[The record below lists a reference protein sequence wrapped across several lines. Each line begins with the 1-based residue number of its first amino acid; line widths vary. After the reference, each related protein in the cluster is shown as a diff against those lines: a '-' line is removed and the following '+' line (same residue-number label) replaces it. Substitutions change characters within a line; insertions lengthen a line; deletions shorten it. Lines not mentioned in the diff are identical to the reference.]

1 MNGRKTHPAKKKF
14 IIAAGILITFL
25 VSASVLK
32 PQERSST
39 WFNGYKET
47 VESQKLYYHS
57 PYPGQLPALLV
68 RASDGTM
75 KAVWKTDS
83 LPPDFRA
90 NEAVFV
96 FLGGLAT
103 AKGSH
108 RFYLTVNGAGPL
120 EFTTSESS
128 ARKEWTVRHPEGLEL
143 SFRTALVDQ
152 FDELFGY
159 FFLRVPQ
166 RFLQAGQPLTLTLTA
181 EKGESSDW
189 VMVFEQPL
197 SSWARLKALPAL
209 LNTRPPRQPLLLEI
223 SNFGPPIPVR
233 VKAGPKV
240 EVRKILETGYNQ
252 IYLEV
257 EPVSQPQEIEASVYR
272 GREKL
277 FTVRAVQ
284 KPVRPVELWLLPH
297 SHLDIGYSDYQEEVE
312 RKQWQNIDKAI
323 ELAEKSQ
330 SLPPEA
336 RFKWNVEQLWHV
348 ETYLRQ
354 RGEEGKQRLLQAVKN
369 GWIGLQ
375 ATLANELTGLCH
387 PEELL
392 ELTSFARKVQ
402 AEGFPPIT
410 SAMITDIPSYSW
422 SLVPAL
428 ALAGVRYF
436 SSGPNYMPI
445 LPDGGDRVGW
455 ALKTW
460 ADRPFYWVS
469 PSGQDK
475 ILFWMAGR
483 GYSWFHGLNLG
494 NFRVERKRE
503 ILEYVEELERKNYP
517 YSLVQVR
524 YTVGGD
530 NGPPDP
536 DLSRQVVDWNK
547 EFLTPRLVIATSEQL
562 FQELEKRHGREI
574 PAVRGDFSG
583 YWEDGAASTAR
594 ETTWNRNLSE
604 RLLQLETLYSL
615 LIPEEF
621 IKRSADFY
629 EAWRQVVLFHE
640 HTWGAH
646 DSVSNPDGENAVRQW
661 EYKKAILEKG
671 LSLVG
676 ELENNLKTKVVKTD
690 ETKKVSKVNLD
701 IINTTSF
708 TRSEIV
714 FIPAEISAGLDLALD
729 ENDRALP
736 SQRLADGSLA
746 VAINQLAPFSSRRI
760 HLTTGSSWP
769 GGRARAKENSLEND
783 WLRLE
788 LDPETGAVRSLVF
801 KPAGNLELV
810 ETGKFSGLNAY
821 LYVPGTDPTRAQPA
835 RVRQISVLE
844 PGPLVASLALELE
857 APGCRGLKTIIRLSG
872 LEGRIDFFNRL
883 DKIKVREKESV
894 HLAFPFRLPRAE
906 VRLDLGWATANPFFE
921 EIPGACLDFFSVQK
935 AVSLQRPDINLTW
948 VTPDA
953 PLVEI
958 GDLTDERSVEGFPRA
973 WKRELPPSTT
983 VISYALNNYWHTNYK
998 ADQEGEIEL
1007 RYTLFL
1013 NLQPEPALLKLQSL
1027 RTCQPLVVIPVEE
1040 SRIPL
1045 EPVIRV
1051 EPERVVVTRM
1061 KGVAGAAP
1069 GKPALI
1075 LRLYNASG
1083 QPEAVQLKGLYT
1095 LGRNIYLS
1103 NLKEERLT
1111 PVNLPLTL
1119 LPWSTVTL
1127 RLE

>member
-1 MNGRKTHPAKKKF
+1 M
-14 IIAAGILITFL
+14 
-25 VSASVLK
+25 LK
-32 PQERSST
+32 PQERPFP
-39 WFNGYKET
+39 WFNGYRET
-47 VESQKLYYHS
+47 VEGQRLYYHS
-57 PYPGQLPALLV
+57 PYPGQLSALLV

-75 KAVWKTDS
+75 KAIWKTES
-83 LPPDFRA
+83 IPPDFKA
-90 NEAVFV
+90 TEAIFV

-108 RFYLTVNGAGPL
+108 RFYLTVNGASPL
-120 EFTTSESS
+120 EFTTSETS
-128 ARKEWTVRHPEGLEL
+128 ARKEWTVGQRDGLEL
-143 SFRTALVDQ
+143 SFQTALVDQ

-159 FFLRVPQ
+159 FYLRVP
-166 RFLQAGQPLTLTLTA
+166 RRLLQPGQPLTLELTA
-181 EKGESSDW
+181 EKGGSSDW

-197 SSWARLKALPAL
+197 FSWARLKALPAL
-209 LNTRPPRQPLLLEI
+209 LNTSPPRQPLLLEI
-223 SNFGPPIPVR
+223 SNFGPPFPVR
-233 VKAGPKV
+233 VKAGSMV
-240 EVRKILETGYNQ
+240 EVRTILKTGYNQ
-252 IYLEV
+252 FYLEV
-257 EPVSQPQEIEASVYR
+257 EPASRKREIETSIYR
-272 GREKL
+272 GREKIFSAL
-277 FTVRAVQ
+277 AEQ
-284 KPVRPVELWLLPH
+284 KPVRPIELWLLPH

-312 RKQWQNIDKAI
+312 RKQWQNIDTAI

-348 ETYLRQ
+348 ETYLREK
-354 RGEEGKQRLLQAVKN
+354 GEEGKRKLLRAVKN

-392 ELTSFARKVQ
+392 ELTAYARKLET
-402 AEGFPPIT
+402 EGFPPIT
-410 SAMITDIPSYSW
+410 SAMITDIPAYSW
-422 SLVPAL
+422 SLVSAL
-428 ALAGVRYF
+428 AQSGVRYF

-445 LPDGGDRVGW
+445 LPDGGDRVGH

-517 YSLVQVR
+517 YSMVQVR

-536 DLSRQVVDWNK
+536 DLSRQVAEWNK
-547 EFLTPRLVIATSEQL
+547 EFLTPQLVIATSEKL

-574 PAVRGDFSG
+574 PAVKGDFSG
-583 YWEDGAASTAR
+583 YWEDGATSTAR
-594 ETTWNRNLSE
+594 ETARNRNLSE

-621 IKRSADFY
+621 INRAEDFY

-646 DSVSNPDGENAVRQW
+646 DSISNPDGENAIKQW

-671 LSLVG
+671 LSLAG
-676 ELENNLKTKVVKTD
+676 ELENNLKMKTGATD
-690 ETKKVSKVNLD
+690 ETKKVSKVSLEV
-701 IINTTSF
+701 INTTSF

-714 FIPAEISAGLDLALD
+714 FIPPELSAGLDLVLG

-746 VAINQLAPFSSRRI
+746 VAISQLPPFSSQQIR
-760 HLTTGSSWP
+760 LFKGSSWP
-769 GGRARAKENSLEND
+769 GGLARAEDYSLEND
-783 WLRLE
+783 WLRLQ
-788 LDPETGAVRSLVF
+788 LNPETGAVRSLVF

-810 ETGKFSGLNAY
+810 DTGKFSGLNAY

-835 RVRQISVLE
+835 RVRKISVLE

-857 APGCRGLKTIIRLSG
+857 APGCRSLKTIIRLSG
-872 LEGRIDFFNRL
+872 LEGRIDFLNQL
-883 DKIKVREKESV
+883 DKIKTREKESV

-906 VRLDLGWATANPFFE
+906 VKLDLGWGTVNPFFE

-935 AVSLQRPDINLTW
+935 AVGLRRPDVNLIW

-958 GDLTDERSVEGFPRA
+958 GDLTDERSAGGFPRA
-973 WKRELPPSTT
+973 WKKELLPSTT
-983 VISYALNNYWHTNYK
+983 IISYALNNYWHTNYK

-1013 NLQPEPALLKLQSL
+1013 NLQPELSLLKLQAL

-1040 SRIPL
+1040 SWIPL
-1045 EPVIRV
+1045 ESALRV
-1051 EPERVVVTRM
+1051 EPERVVVTRL
-1061 KGVAGAAP
+1061 KAVAGSEA
-1069 GKPALI
+1069 GKPAFI
-1075 LRLYNASG
+1075 LRLYNASD
-1083 QPEAVQLKGLYT
+1083 QPEEVQLKGVLS
-1095 LGRNIYLS
+1095 LNRRIYRS
-1103 NLKEERLT
+1103 NLKEEKLN
-1111 PVNLPLTL
+1111 PINLPLTL